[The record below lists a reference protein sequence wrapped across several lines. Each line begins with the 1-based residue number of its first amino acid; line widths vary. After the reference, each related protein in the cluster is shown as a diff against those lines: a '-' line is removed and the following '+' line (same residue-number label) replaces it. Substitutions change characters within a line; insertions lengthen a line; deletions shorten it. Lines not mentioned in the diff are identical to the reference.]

1 MQAAADR
8 YLELRWAL
16 RQTLAQKRKWTEL
29 PRLLDEL
36 DRARRQE
43 VATEPW
49 STADANREALWID
62 QFAQTLQA
70 CAPIT
75 VAREQARGTARAV
88 WPWMHDQD
96 PVSVALGRWDELP
109 RSYA

>member
-1 MQAAADR
+1 MRASADR
-8 YLELRWAL
+8 YLELRCVL

-29 PRLLDEL
+29 PGLLDEL
-36 DRARRQE
+36 DRARRQGWTE
-43 VATEPW
+43 DWEATPG
-49 STADANREALWID
+49 TNREALWID
-62 QFAQTLQA
+62 QFAHALQA
-70 CAPIT
+70 CAPVA

-96 PVSVALGRWDELP
+96 PVSVALGRWDDLP